1 MGDLLRSLPLRLA
14 LASGAVFAIAAILI
28 ALLIGWQANRALT
41 ERAVASIEEEARDL
55 KRVFDAGGL
64 GLLAAAVADRS
75 RREGSGLYYL
85 RDTSQRRIAGNLE
98 DWPLSAG
105 AGSGVFTYR
114 SAQPAAPHLGVAV
127 AVVIADGSALLIGRD
142 IDDQRRLAE
151 GIRATALAGTA
162 TMALLLLGGGLYASR
177 SYRNRIAA
185 MAASSRRIM
194 AGNLSERIAADGS
207 GDELDRLADS
217 LNLMLDRIEALL
229 AAISEMSDNIAHD
242 LRTPLTRLRNRAEAA
257 LRDAAGAPVY
267 RDGLEKTIEEAD
279 EIIRTFN
286 ALLLISKVEAGATR
300 EGIETLDPAAVAR
313 DVAELLEPVAE
324 QAGLDVVL
332 RLEDNLRV
340 PANRELYGQAIFN
353 LIDNAI
359 KYARQ
364 ARAPVTVTL
373 RRAGKSVE
381 VAVADRGPGI
391 APQDRERALKRFVR
405 LDKSRSQPGTGLG
418 LSLVAAVA
426 RLHAGSVRL
435 EDNAPGLRVVL
446 SLPGVETAAE
456 TRS

>member
-1 MGDLLRSLPLRLA
+1 VGDLLRSLPLRLT
-14 LASGAVFAIAAILI
+14 LAFGAVFAIAAIVI

-41 ERAVASIEEEARDL
+41 ERAVAAIEDEVRDL

-85 RDTSQRRIAGNLE
+85 RDASRRRIAGNLE
-98 DWPLSAG
+98 EWPLPVG
-105 AGSGVFTYR
+105 AGSGVFTYV
-114 SAQPAAPHLGVAV
+114 APQPAAPHLGVGM
-127 AVVIADGSALLIGRD
+127 AVVIADGTALLIGRD

-151 GIRATALAGTA
+151 SIRATALAGTA
-162 TMALLLLGGGLYASR
+162 TMALALLGGGLYASR
-177 SYRNRIAA
+177 TYRQRIAA

-194 AGNLSERIAADGS
+194 AGNLSERIAAGGS

-217 LNLMLDRIEALL
+217 LNLMLGRIEALL

-257 LRDAAGAPVY
+257 LRDTAGASAY

-300 EGIETLDPAAVAR
+300 QGIETLDPAAVAR
-313 DVAELLEPVAE
+313 DVAELLQPVAE
-324 QAGLDVVL
+324 EAGLTIVQ
-332 RLEDNLRV
+332 RLEDGLRV
-340 PANRELYGQAIFN
+340 PANRELFGQAIFN
-353 LIDNAI
+353 LVDNAI
-359 KYARQ
+359 KYAGGG
-364 ARAPVTVTL
+364 PVTVTL

-391 APQDRERALKRFVR
+391 AAEDRERALKRFVR

-446 SLPGVETAAE
+446 SLPGVDSAREQ
-456 TRS
+456 SS